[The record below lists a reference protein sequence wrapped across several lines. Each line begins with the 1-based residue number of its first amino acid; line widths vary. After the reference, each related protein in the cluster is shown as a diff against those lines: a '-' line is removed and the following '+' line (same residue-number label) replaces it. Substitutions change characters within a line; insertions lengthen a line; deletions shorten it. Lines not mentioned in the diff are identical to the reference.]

1 MNFSSLQ
8 PLRGWRMRMPEKFV
22 YFFNLRSLVDGGLGR
37 HDEILFQKT
46 KTRKS
51 NG

>member
-1 MNFSSLQ
+1 MNFPSLQ
-8 PLRGWRMRMPEKFV
+8 PLRGLRMAEKFI
-22 YFFNLRSLVDGGLGR
+22 YIFNMISLVDGGLGR

-46 KTRKS
+46 KARKS